1 MLTEFKADLHI
12 HTLLS
17 GCAEIEMLPSLII
30 AAAQLNELDL
40 IAICDHNSCEN
51 AAAVIR
57 VSESSSVKVLPGM
70 EVQTLEGVH
79 VLCIFDN
86 MELAVCMQKIVYDAL
101 PKIGLSDERAG
112 EQIIVDEA
120 DEFVGLCDRPIS
132 MPTSLELERVYAE
145 ASELGG
151 VIIPSHVDKHG
162 TGLLDVLG
170 YLSEESGFDAY
181 ELSANIEPG
190 AAIELYPDLRGKT
203 LIRSSDAHWLSAIGE
218 RQTIL
223 RMQHRTLDEVRLA
236 LRGQGDREAY
246 IA

>member
-1 MLTEFKADLHI
+1 MLTEYRADLHI

-30 AAAQLNELDL
+30 AAAQLSELDM

-51 AAAVIR
+51 AEAVIR
-57 VSESSSVKVLPGM
+57 VSMSSSVKVLPGM

-86 MELAVCMQKIVYDAL
+86 IESATGMQKIVYDAL
-101 PKIGLSDERAG
+101 PKIRLSDERAG

-120 DEFVGLCDRPIS
+120 DEFAGFCDKPIS

-145 ASELGG
+145 AINFGG
-151 VIIPSHVDKHG
+151 VVIPSHVDKHG

-170 YLSEESGFDAY
+170 YLPEESEFDAY

-190 AAIELYPDLRGKT
+190 AAIELYPDLRGKA
-203 LIRSSDAHWLSAIGE
+203 LLRSSDAHWLSAIGE
-218 RQTIL
+218 RSTIL
-223 RMQHRTLDEVRLA
+223 RMQHRTLDELRLA
-236 LRGQGDREAY
+236 LHGQGDREAY